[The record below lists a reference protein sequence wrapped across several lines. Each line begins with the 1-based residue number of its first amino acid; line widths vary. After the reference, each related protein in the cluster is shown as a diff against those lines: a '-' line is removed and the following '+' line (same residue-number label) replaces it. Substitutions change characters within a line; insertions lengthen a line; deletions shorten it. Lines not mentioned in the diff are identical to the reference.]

1 MRSILACSHGVLTLV
16 SSIFF
21 VTTYVSDYVLV
32 PANAKGQVVR
42 ALEDRGFAF
51 EQSSKSYV
59 NPSTHHRHLSSD
71 LEPTSPSATSPTTME
86 DLRNHTFS
94 HLMKYQIVPK
104 FDRGIRLVQCAS
116 RTENP
121 DTFVADDL
129 ALQHGLTKCLIH
141 QPRFLS
147 VTMTRDQS
155 ASLLLEKTLVSNF
168 NMTGD
173 WENVLLGAK
182 EDILIPIMLDLA
194 MLGMDA
200 SGIVCGVAGKLV
212 EGPRLVRPI
221 DLSYLSTA
229 RTGVVV
235 VGENDLDDAIHALQ
249 VGPDGELQD
258 WDTRLI

>member
-1 MRSILACSHGVLTLV
+1 MV

-21 VTTYVSDYVLV
+21 ITTYVSDYILV
-32 PANAKGQVVR
+32 PTSAKSQVIR

-51 EQSSKSYV
+51 EKASKSYV
-59 NPSTHHRHLSSD
+59 NPSSHRRHVSSD
-71 LEPTSPSATSPTTME
+71 SEPTSPATLSSTTMQSLQ
-86 DLRNHTFS
+86 DSTFS
-94 HLMKYQIVPK
+94 QLLRHQIVPK
-104 FDRGIRLVQCAS
+104 FDRNIRLVQCAS

-129 ALQHGLTKCLIH
+129 ALQHGLTRCLIH

-147 VTMTRDQS
+147 ITMTKDQS
-155 ASLLLEKTLVSNF
+155 ASLLLEKRLVANF

-182 EDILIPIMLDLA
+182 EDIMIPIILDLTV
-194 MLGMDA
+194 LGMDA

-212 EGPRLVRPI
+212 EGPGVIHPI

-229 RTGVVV
+229 KTGVVIV
-235 VGENDLDDAIHALQ
+235 TEGDLDDAMHALRI
-249 VGPDGELQD
+249 GPNGELQD
-258 WDTRLI
+258 WDTRLLTN